1 MQILIFLFVVYMV
14 IALSYQIIV
23 TYPFVLVILFFLI
36 VFVYFVNKKEEAD
49 AKKRQDI
56 KDKLYIENRMKI
68 EKLHETLTNELRSV
82 LEKNSEIVI
91 SAYRNTVTTNS
102 FGKKNYKKLFPD
114 LYDFLNEQ
122 KKLKNIVKQILELE
136 LDARYNPYEK
146 IYHTNFQDI
155 DSYIN
160 FEDLNLE
167 EALLLMIENIVDHEN
182 NLIEFDQ
189 NMSPYE
195 YEHFCA
201 DIFKKA
207 GWKADVTKG
216 SSDQGVDITISKN
229 NEIHVVQC
237 KKFSKQVS
245 NKAVQE
251 VVAGIKHYN
260 ALSGVVVAPNGFT
273 KSAIS
278 LAKSNNIKL
287 IHHSEIYK
295 LVL

>member
-1 MQILIFLFVVYMV
+1 
-14 IALSYQIIV
+14 
-23 TYPFVLVILFFLI
+23 
-36 VFVYFVNKKEEAD
+36 
-49 AKKRQDI
+49 
-56 KDKLYIENRMKI
+56 
-68 EKLHETLTNELRSV
+68 
-82 LEKNSEIVI
+82 
-91 SAYRNTVTTNS
+91 
-102 FGKKNYKKLFPD
+102 
-114 LYDFLNEQ
+114 
-122 KKLKNIVKQILELE
+122 
-136 LDARYNPYEK
+136 
-146 IYHTNFQDI
+146 
-155 DSYIN
+155 
-160 FEDLNLE
+160 
-167 EALLLMIENIVDHEN
+167 
-182 NLIEFDQ
+182 
-189 NMSPYE
+189 MSPYE